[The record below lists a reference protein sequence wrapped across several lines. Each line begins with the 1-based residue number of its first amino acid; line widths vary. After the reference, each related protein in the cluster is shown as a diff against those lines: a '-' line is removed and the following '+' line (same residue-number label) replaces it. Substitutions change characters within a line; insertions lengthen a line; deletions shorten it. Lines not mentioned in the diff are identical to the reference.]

1 MHASPEVLEAIGVA
15 ANIYNGWD
23 NTITSNGSKLKVGQG
38 YASNNFYHPRAKR
51 ENISTR

>member
-23 NTITSNGSKLKVGQG
+23 NTITSNGGKLKVGQG
-38 YASNNFYHPRAKR
+38 YASNNFLSSQGEEGEY
-51 ENISTR
+51 IY